1 MQQRLIKYIA
11 DEGRYDA
18 LAAQFRNVLF
28 VGKVVLY
35 STCTQHVLYSVSK
48 NIL

>member
-18 LAAQFRNVLF
+18 LAAQFRNVFF
-28 VGKVVLY
+28 VGKVAEK
-35 STCTQHVLYSVSK
+35 SHAT
-48 NIL
+48 